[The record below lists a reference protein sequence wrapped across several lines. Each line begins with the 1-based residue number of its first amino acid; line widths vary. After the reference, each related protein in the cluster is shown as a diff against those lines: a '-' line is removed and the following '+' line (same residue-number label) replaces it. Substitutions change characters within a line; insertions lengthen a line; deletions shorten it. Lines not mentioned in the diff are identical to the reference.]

1 MADEFLTI
9 REVAHLLKLS
19 EATIRKW
26 CREGRLPA
34 LKLGK
39 AYRIRR
45 SDIDRLFEQARKKT
59 EQ

>member
-9 REVAHLLKLS
+9 REVAQLLKLS